1 MKIGDVWNGW
11 TVDSFIGEG
20 SFGKVYRVVRKE
32 FGHTYES
39 AIKVIRIPQS
49 KAEEEAIRNEGMTD
63 ESITAYYRSVIS
75 DIVSEF
81 SLMSDLR
88 GNSNIVSYEDHCVKE
103 LEDSFGWEIVIRMEM
118 LTPLYEYLRNHTLTV
133 HDVVRMGI
141 DLCKALETCQRFN
154 IIHRDIKPE
163 NIFVSKQGN
172 FKLGDFGIARQ
183 MEKTSSGMSKKGTY
197 SYMAPEVYKGFQYNA
212 TVDIY
217 SLGIVLYRFL
227 NNNRAPFLPPYPAP
241 ILYADKENAIY
252 RRMSGETIPA
262 PCNAGER
269 LAAVILKACSFN
281 PKDRYES
288 PREMRRAL
296 ESIERSEAEA
306 RIVYPTGTATEH
318 LEESRGTSEGRMTV
332 PIDGETTEL
341 IYDTLNHQGPNVR
354 GPVYQDVN
362 RSARGDNR
370 NMRGNYEEATVPDIG
385 PYRVPEPET
394 GGNRENNRKG
404 IPRVLVII
412 GAVVAVAV
420 IAAVGFAVFGNHQ
433 DSGEKAT
440 SPKTEADAEAKTES
454 PDLQV
459 APAGESIIYDDVDHN
474 LPITSLRMEFDSI
487 KTIGDGIIRTD
498 VVILLSNHTGHDVT
512 GFAFKAYNVDGDK
525 AEIKNRDKDCGSDAP
540 FYAEGY
546 LPDGGN
552 GVMVS
557 EMTISKKDFKKLNPK
572 KDGHRL
578 KPKCIQVSEA
588 YVFRENTEYNP
599 PTGRLLGPYDD
610 KANKVKYYAV
620 EIDNDNETPIHEGAR
635 IVAMR
640 RDDENS
646 GSIRKRSAKGSV
658 DREIPAGSQGFV
670 VERTFNNS
678 GLDRWPAE
686 DYEVYVIDNEYSDG
700 SHYYDSYREKYGQ

>member
-1 MKIGDVWNGW
+1 
-11 TVDSFIGEG
+11 
-20 SFGKVYRVVRKE
+20 
-32 FGHTYES
+32 
-39 AIKVIRIPQS
+39 
-49 KAEEEAIRNEGMTD
+49 
-63 ESITAYYRSVIS
+63 
-75 DIVSEF
+75 
-81 SLMSDLR
+81 
-88 GNSNIVSYEDHCVKE
+88 
-103 LEDSFGWEIVIRMEM
+103 
-118 LTPLYEYLRNHTLTV
+118 
-133 HDVVRMGI
+133 
-141 DLCKALETCQRFN
+141 
-154 IIHRDIKPE
+154 
-163 NIFVSKQGN
+163 
-172 FKLGDFGIARQ
+172 
-183 MEKTSSGMSKKGTY
+183 
-197 SYMAPEVYKGFQYNA
+197 
-212 TVDIY
+212 
-217 SLGIVLYRFL
+217 
-227 NNNRAPFLPPYPAP
+227 
-241 ILYADKENAIY
+241 
-252 RRMSGETIPA
+252 
-262 PCNAGER
+262 
-269 LAAVILKACSFN
+269 
-281 PKDRYES
+281 
-288 PREMRRAL
+288 
-296 ESIERSEAEA
+296 
-306 RIVYPTGTATEH
+306 
-318 LEESRGTSEGRMTV
+318 MTV

-341 IYDTLNHQGPNVR
+341 IYDTPNHQGPNVR